1 MSEEPFASF
10 QPSVDPPEA
19 GKPPKKNGR
28 GKGKNKSAKLKES
41 TPSAEPKV
49 RKSRKAKADPPE
61 LSFIQLLMMLK
72 PKQRQRVLFV
82 LNKIFA

>member
-1 MSEEPFASF
+1 MSDAPFASF
-10 QPSVDPPEA
+10 QPSADLPEA
-19 GKPPKKNGR
+19 GEAPKKNGR
-28 GKGKNKSAKLKES
+28 GKGKNKSAKPKES
-41 TPSAEPKV
+41 APPAEPKV
-49 RKSRKAKADPPE
+49 RKARKAKADPPE